1 MGWRGCFRDKGR
13 PQQPQLFFWQMG
25 LLKGD
30 IPCLSLTNFNNS
42 RHHSWQQRPTQ
53 FWNCKFF
60 WKGPK
65 TSQNTLA
72 SSMKRLRFSTS
83 LLVSFPLDLLLRW
96 KKSRDAMAAAEA
108 EKAKVIPRE
117 KGMKVWYQ
125 KIGIEFGRGEIHGN
139 STFLTSR

>member
-1 MGWRGCFRDKGR
+1 MIFLAYLSQISIILATIPTSKNPHNFEIARFFGR
-13 PQQPQLFFWQMG
+13 A
-25 LLKGD
+25 
-30 IPCLSLTNFNNS
+30 S
-42 RHHSWQQRPTQ
+42 
-53 FWNCKFF
+53 
-60 WKGPK
+60 K